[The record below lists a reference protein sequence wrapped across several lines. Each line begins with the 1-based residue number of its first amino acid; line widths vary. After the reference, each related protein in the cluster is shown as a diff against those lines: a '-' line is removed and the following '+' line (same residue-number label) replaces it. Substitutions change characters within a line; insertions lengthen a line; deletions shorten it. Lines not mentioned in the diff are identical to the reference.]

1 MLNTIAL
8 YRQEN
13 HYDLWNSNNHE
24 AIDLT
29 ESLID
34 KLKEGIFRFEKV
46 EPTKIDLMSLLETKH
61 SFVGIDPSKY
71 QCFYDLNVK
80 LNLKVDDNE
89 KMNELIKII

>member
-1 MLNTIAL
+1 
-8 YRQEN
+8 
-13 HYDLWNSNNHE
+13 
-24 AIDLT
+24 
-29 ESLID
+29 
-34 KLKEGIFRFEKV
+34 
-46 EPTKIDLMSLLETKH
+46 MSLLETKH